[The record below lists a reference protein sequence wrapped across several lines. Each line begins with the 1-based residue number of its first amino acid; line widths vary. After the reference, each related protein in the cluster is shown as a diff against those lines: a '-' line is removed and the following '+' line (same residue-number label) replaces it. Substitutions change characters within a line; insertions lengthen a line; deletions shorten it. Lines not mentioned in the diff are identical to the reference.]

1 MTTGA
6 LTELMAYSQGHVG
19 SAGADLADFI
29 AAYFD
34 NTDPDEIAARGPST
48 LFAIANAHWRL
59 IEAARAPDTARIR
72 VFNPTLAEDGF
83 VSDLSLIHI

>member
-1 MTTGA
+1 MTHSA
-6 LTELMAYSQGHVG
+6 LDELLSYTHEH
-19 SAGADLADFI
+19 AGTTSTHLASFV

-34 NTDPDEIAARGPST
+34 NTDPDELQTRGPAN

-59 IEAARAPDTARIR
+59 LDAMRSPHTTKVR

-83 VSDLSLIHI
+83 V

>member
-1 MTTGA
+1 MTSPLLA
-6 LTELMAYSQGHVG
+6 ELLAYAREHAG
-19 SAGADLADFI
+19 SAAPRQSGFMAT
-29 AAYFD
+29 YFE

-59 IEAARAPDTARIR
+59 LDAPRAAQSAKVR

-83 VSDLSLIHI
+83 VSEHTGHQS